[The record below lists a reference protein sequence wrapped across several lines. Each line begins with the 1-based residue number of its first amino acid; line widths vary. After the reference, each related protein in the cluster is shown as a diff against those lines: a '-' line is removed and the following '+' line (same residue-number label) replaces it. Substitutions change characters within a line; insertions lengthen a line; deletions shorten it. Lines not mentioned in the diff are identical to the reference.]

1 MKKRGASFVPSEEAR
16 ALFREAAAGAQPIAR
31 DKVHHEPPHPAAI
44 PRQRELYEGAAL
56 AETLA
61 AAPLELLLEGGD
73 EASFLCPGLPRSTLK
88 DLRRGRWVVQD
99 QFDLHGATRDE
110 ARLLL
115 AEFFAGS
122 LKRGLRCVR
131 IIHGKG
137 LGSPG
142 REPVL
147 KGLVKNWL
155 VNRSEVLAFCQARA
169 AEGGAGAVLVL
180 LRSGR

>member
-1 MKKRGASFVPSEEAR
+1 MSKRRAPPAPTEEER
-16 ALFREAAAGAQPIAR
+16 ALFRNAAAGAQPIAR
-31 DKVHHEPPHPAAI
+31 DKVHHEPPPPAAI
-44 PRQRELYEGAAL
+44 PRQREQDEAAAL
-56 AETLA
+56 SETLA
-61 AAPLELLLEGGD
+61 PATLELLLEGGD
-73 EASFLCPGLPRSTLK
+73 EASFLRPGLPRSTLR

-99 QFDLHGATRDE
+99 QFDLHGATRAE

-115 AEFFAGS
+115 GEFLAGS
-122 LKRGLRCVR
+122 LKRGQRCVR

-155 VNRSEVLAFCQARA
+155 ATRPEVLAYCQARA

-180 LRSGR
+180 LKSGR